1 MAELKNC
8 RSCGRMFSSKNGQE
22 FCSKCR
28 LEVEDHF
35 KIVREFVYDNPGC
48 TVKEVEEGTGVA
60 REEILEYLREEKLEL
75 KEESTGLNCQ
85 RCGKSIKSGRMCSTC
100 ARELKDGF
108 SKAFESDKG
117 NNDEKSQN
125 KGWHSKHKS

>member
-8 RSCGRMFSSKNGQE
+8 RNCGRMFSSKEGQE

-35 KIVREFVYDNPGC
+35 KIVREFVYDNPGS
-48 TVKEVEEGTGVA
+48 TVKQVEDGTGVP

-75 KEESTGLNCQ
+75 KQESAALNCQ
-85 RCGKSIKSGRMCSTC
+85 RCGKAIKSGRMCTAC
-100 ARELKDGF
+100 AHELKQGF
-108 SKAFESDKG
+108 SKAFESDKKDDNKKNG
-117 NNDEKSQN
+117 NN
-125 KGWHSKHKS
+125 KGWHSKH

>member
-8 RSCGRMFSSKNGQE
+8 RNCGRMFSSKEGQE

-35 KIVREFVYDNPGC
+35 KIVREFVYDNPGS
-48 TVKEVEEGTGVA
+48 TVKEVEDGTGVP

-75 KEESTGLNCQ
+75 KQESAALNCQ
-85 RCGKSIKSGRMCSTC
+85 RCGKAIKSGRMCNAC
-100 ARELKDGF
+100 ARELKEGF
-108 SKAFESDKG
+108 SKAFESDKKG
-117 NNDEKSQN
+117 DNKSNNKN
-125 KGWHSKHKS
+125 KGWHSKH

>member
-8 RSCGRMFSSKNGQE
+8 RNCGRMFSSNGGQE

-35 KIVREFVYDNPGC
+35 KIVREFVYDNPGS
-48 TVKEVEEGTGVA
+48 TVKEVEEGTGVP
-60 REEILEYLREEKLEL
+60 REEILEYLREEKLQL
-75 KEESTGLNCQ
+75 KEETTALNCQ
-85 RCGKSIKSGRMCSTC
+85 KCGKAIKSGRMCSSC

-108 SKAFESDKG
+108 SKAFS
-117 NNDEKSQN
+117 NEKNTKENS
-125 KGWHSKHKS
+125 KRKAWHSKQ

>member
-8 RSCGRMFSSKNGQE
+8 RSCGRMFSSKEGQE

-35 KIVREFVYDNPGC
+35 KIVREFVYDNPGS
-48 TVKEVEEGTGVA
+48 TVKQVEDGTGVP

-75 KEESTGLNCQ
+75 KQESTALHCQ
-85 RCGKSIKSGRMCSTC
+85 RCGKAIKSGRMCTTC
-100 ARELKDGF
+100 AHELKKGF
-108 SKAFESDKG
+108 SKAFEADQKDDNKKNG
-117 NNDEKSQN
+117 KN
-125 KGWHSKHKS
+125 KGWHSKH

>member
-8 RSCGRMFSSKNGQE
+8 RNCSRMFSSKDGQE

-48 TVKEVEEGTGVA
+48 TVKEVEDGTGVP

-75 KEESTGLNCQ
+75 KKESSDLNCQ
-85 RCGKSIKSGRMCSTC
+85 RCGKSIKSGRMCSAC

-108 SKAFESDKG
+108 SKAFESEKKDDGKNNKKDK
-117 NNDEKSQN
+117 S
-125 KGWHSKHKS
+125 WHSKR

>member
-8 RSCGRMFSSKNGQE
+8 RNCGRMFAAKNNHE

-35 KIVREFVYDNPGC
+35 KIVREFVYDNPGS
-48 TVKEVEEGTGVA
+48 TVKEVEEGTGVP

-75 KEESTGLNCQ
+75 KQESAGLQCQ
-85 RCGKSIKSGRMCSTC
+85 RCGKPIRSGRMCSDCTN
-100 ARELKDGF
+100 ELKQGF
-108 SKAFESDKG
+108 KKAFDEDQKK
-117 NNDEKSQN
+117 NNDHKKS
-125 KGWHSKHKS
+125 WHSSKK